1 MATAEREITVAVHCG
16 VHGRVAADLAR
27 IARESGTRVEIH
39 VGDMAVECSSIL
51 EILSLGLSRGRRIRI
66 WVDGRAP
73 EQILDQVSAL
83 LTGEA
88 I

>member
-27 IARESGTRVEIH
+27 IARQSGTRVAIR
-39 VGDMAVECSSIL
+39 VGDTDIECSSIL
-51 EILSLGLSRGRRIRI
+51 EILSLGLSRGYRIRI
-66 WVDGRAP
+66 RVDGRAQ
-73 EQILDQVSAL
+73 EQILDQVCAL

-88 I
+88 T